1 MQQQRGVGAPGQPLG
16 RYPPQKMKFQPG
28 ATPQSAMRRP
38 GGPQMPSQGPQLQ
51 ANRVSQ
57 PLRKKKRY
65 ADKLISPQVR
75 ELVPES
81 QAYMDLL
88 AFEQKLDATITRK
101 KLDIQEALKRPQKV
115 KKRLRIYISHTFIAG
130 KEPEKEGDEGTVPM
144 WELRVEGRLIE
155 DQTNGTINA
164 AGHPTPAPP
173 ARPLPKRKFSSFFK
187 SLVIE
192 LDKDIYGPDNHLVEW
207 HRTPTTNETDGFQVK
222 RPGDR
227 PVKCTILLL
236 LDYQPMKFKLHPRL
250 AKVLGIAA
258 ETRPKIIE
266 ALWQYIKTHKLQ
278 DPVDHDTVNN
288 DPYLEQ
294 VFSCKRMRFME
305 IPQRLHQLL
314 QQPDPLV
321 LSHIIKHNEGGAEK
335 NTACYDID
343 VEVEDPL
350 KQHMAAFVHAQANTQ
365 DIANLDQKIYD
376 VVDQINEWKTRR
388 DFYVRFADNPHEFIR
403 KWLVSQSQDL
413 KTMTEAS
420 GEGEAERRA
429 DHYYKPET
437 QEGVFR

>member
-1 MQQQRGVGAPGQPLG
+1 MSTVGTL
-16 RYPPQKMKFQPG
+16 
-28 ATPQSAMRRP
+28 S
-38 GGPQMPSQGPQLQ
+38 PSGCFFD
-51 ANRVSQ
+51 NSYVRTYCREFV
-57 PLRKKKRY
+57 K
-65 ADKLISPQVR
+65 IR

-101 KLDIQEALKRPQKV
+101 KLDIQESLKRPQKV

-130 KEPEKEGDEGTVPM
+130 KEPEKEGEEGSVPM

-155 DQTNGTINA
+155 DQVNGSTA
-164 AGHPTPAPP
+164 ASGHSTPAPA
-173 ARPLPKRKFSSFFK
+173 ARPLPKKKFSSFFK

-288 DPYLEQ
+288 DTFLEQ

-314 QQPDPLV
+314 QQPDPL
-321 LSHIIKHNEGGAEK
+321 LFLTPRSSF
-335 NTACYDID
+335 TPPY

-388 DFYVRFADNPHEFIR
+388 DFYVRFADHPHEFIK

-413 KTMTEAS
+413 KVQFIFSNGSNQFYAIV
-420 GEGEAERRA
+420 RFA
-429 DHYYKPET
+429 DYD
-437 QEGVFR
+437 RSNW